1 MQNGRRSAGGLPSGF
16 GNAQLSLY
24 GNVEVASESLKP
36 LCTNVTTA
44 ELLSARKAIH
54 NHLWGGGGASYTDV
68 YRIIVELVLCRH
80 HDECTTRKG
89 AAYVFQQRQGESA
102 AVLAERMTKL
112 CRDAAKAVGTT
123 IDAPFDKVIQSP
135 EKLAHAIRE
144 FAGFSFTSN
153 ALSSEADILGDFF
166 EATLGTEFKQS
177 KGQFFTHK
185 HIASFALRLA
195 GLGGSAAK
203 AFEQQGPPRWP
214 RIIDPS
220 CGSGTFLVE
229 ALRQV
234 RDSARAFKAQ
244 PGGVQLSPMQEDELR
259 RFDEDSLTH
268 KWTDGRFYGID
279 AHQDLGLGCKVNM
292 LMHKASAM
300 HISTRDALSK
310 LDPRKVPLGQFDLV
324 ASNPPFSVTLSPR
337 ERDELKVDYTL
348 LQGRASGSVAS
359 EHLFLERWHQ
369 LLREGG
375 SVVAVVP
382 ESLLDTKTNLQARK
396 FLFQHF
402 NLQAVVSLPSVAF
415 RPYTGTKTV
424 VILAQKKTEAEAAL
438 WETAVRDAT
447 LLHGTDEE
455 ACFRAALQDS
465 AGTSEIF
472 MAEPASVGY
481 KRRANR
487 GDLETEDDLMNDV
500 GESVL
505 SRWNAARNQ
514 TPRRQFG
521 FWVPLKDVAARRFL
535 RADPKYM
542 WLWSVNKGVVG
553 FDHAAERCAPVRPL
567 SELLNAYRPASIEKG
582 VLDPPRTY
590 VEAGTPPKTSDMA
603 LSEGKKLEFGDSE
616 LAINLVTAS
625 VIRNAPAEDWIGS
638 ASWALFNTTNAVDAD
653 FLHGLLKTPCFREAT
668 DCISSGL
675 GPGRILPAELLDLQ
689 VPLPTMDVQ
698 GRQGRKFR
706 EDLAE
711 IEQLYEQIRQ
721 REKDAVDVFFRSIS
735 RSG

>member
-1 MQNGRRSAGGLPSGF
+1 
-16 GNAQLSLY
+16 
-24 GNVEVASESLKP
+24 
-36 LCTNVTTA
+36 
-44 ELLSARKAIH
+44 
-54 NHLWGGGGASYTDV
+54 V

-80 HDECTTRKG
+80 HDECNTPKG
-89 AAYVFQQRQGESA
+89 AAYDFQQRQEESA

-112 CRDAAKAVGTT
+112 CRDAAEAVGTT

-135 EKLAHAIRE
+135 EKLAHAIRQ
-144 FAGFSFTSN
+144 FARFSFTSN

-195 GLGGSAAK
+195 GLGGSAVK

-244 PGGVQLSPMQEDELR
+244 PGVQLSRIQEEALCRLD
-259 RFDEDSLTH
+259 DDSLTH
-268 KWTDGRFYGID
+268 NWANGLFYGID

-300 HISTRDALSK
+300 HIFTSDALSK
-310 LDPRKVPLGQFDLV
+310 LDPRKVPLGHFDLV
-324 ASNPPFSVTLSPR
+324 ASNPPFSVTLSPQ
-337 ERDELKVDYTL
+337 ERNELKGDYTL
-348 LQGRASGSVAS
+348 LQGCASDSVAS
-359 EHLFLERWHQ
+359 EHLFLERWHR

-382 ESLLDTKTNLQARK
+382 ESLLDTKRNLQARK

-402 NLQAVVSLPSVAF
+402 NLQAVVALPSLAF
-415 RPYTGTKTV
+415 QPYTATKTV
-424 VILAQKKTEAEAAL
+424 VILAQKKTEAEAES
-438 WETAVRDAT
+438 WETAVRNAT
-447 LLHGTDEE
+447 EEGADEE
-455 ACFRAALQDS
+455 ACYRAALLES

-487 GDLETEDDLMNDV
+487 EDLKTEDDLMNDV

-505 SRWNAARNQ
+505 SRWNDSARNQ
-514 TPRRQFG
+514 PPSRQFG
-521 FWVPLKDVAARRFL
+521 FWVPLKDVAARKLL

-542 WLWSVNKGVVG
+542 WLWSVKKGVVG
-553 FDHAAERCAPVRPL
+553 FDHAAERCAPRPL
-567 SELLNAYRPASIEKG
+567 RELLNDYRPASLEKG

-590 VEAGTPPKTSDMA
+590 VEADTFSAPKTSEMA

-616 LAINLVTAS
+616 LAIHRVTAS
-625 VIRNAPAEDWIGS
+625 VIRNAPAENWIGS
-638 ASWALFNTTNAVDAD
+638 ASWALFNTTDAVDAD
-653 FLHGLLKTPCFREAT
+653 YLHGLLKTPPFREAM
-668 DCISSGL
+668 DCISGGL
-675 GPGRILPAELLDLQ
+675 GPGRILPAELLELH
-689 VPLPTMDVQ
+689 VPLPTMAVQ
-698 GRQGRKFR
+698 RRQGKKFR
-706 EDLAE
+706 KALAT
-711 IEQLYEQIRQ
+711 IERRYEQIRQ
-721 REKDAVDVFFRSIS
+721 DEKDAVDSVLRSIS

>member
-1 MQNGRRSAGGLPSGF
+1 MQSAGGLPSRF
-16 GNAQLSLY
+16 GKAQLGLY
-24 GNVEVASESLKP
+24 GNVEVASESLRP
-36 LCTNVTTA
+36 LSTDVTTA
-44 ELLSARKAIH
+44 ELLGARKAIH

-89 AAYVFQQRQGESA
+89 ASYVFQQRQGESA
-102 AVLAERMTKL
+102 AELAERMTKL

-135 EKLAHAIRE
+135 EKLAHAIRQ

-203 AFEQQGPPRWP
+203 AFEQQGRARWP
-214 RIIDPS
+214 LIIDPS

-244 PGGVQLSPMQEDELR
+244 PGGVQLSPMQDDELR
-259 RFDEDSLTH
+259 RLDDDSLTAH
-268 KWTDGRFYGID
+268 KWTDGRFHGID

-300 HISTRDALSK
+300 HIFTRDALSK
-310 LDPRKVPLGQFDLV
+310 LPSSIPLGQFDLV
-324 ASNPPFSVTLSPR
+324 ASNPPFSVTLSPQ
-337 ERDELKVDYTL
+337 ERNELKGDYTL
-348 LQGRASGSVAS
+348 LQGCASDSVAS
-359 EHLFLERWHQ
+359 EHLFLERWHR

-382 ESLLDTKTNLQARK
+382 ESLLDTKRNLQARK

-402 NLQAVVSLPSVAF
+402 NLQAVVALPSLAF
-415 RPYTGTKTV
+415 QPYTATKTV
-424 VILAQKKTEAEAAL
+424 VILAQKKTEAEAAS
-438 WETAVRDAT
+438 WETAVRNATEEGADEDA
-447 LLHGTDEE
+447 
-455 ACFRAALQDS
+455 CYRAALLES
-465 AGTSEIF
+465 AGTSKVF

-481 KRRANR
+481 RRRANR
-487 GDLETEDDLMNDV
+487 EDLKTEDDLMNDV

-505 SRWNAARNQ
+505 SRWNDSARNQ
-514 TPRRQFG
+514 TPSRQFG
-521 FWVPLKDVAARRFL
+521 FWVPLKDVAARKLL

-542 WLWSVNKGVVG
+542 WLWSVKKGVVG
-553 FDHAAERCAPVRPL
+553 FDHAAERCCPSRPL
-567 SELLNAYRPASIEKG
+567 RELLNAYRPASLEKG

-590 VEAGTPPKTSDMA
+590 VEADTFSAPKISEMA
-603 LSEGKKLEFGDSE
+603 QSEGKKLEFGDSE
-616 LAINLVTAS
+616 LAIHRVTAS
-625 VIRNAPAEDWIGS
+625 VIRNAPAENWIGS
-638 ASWALFNTTNAVDAD
+638 ASWMLFNTTDAVDAD
-653 FLHGLLKTPCFREAT
+653 YLHVLLKTPPFREAM
-668 DCISSGL
+668 DCISGGL
-675 GPGRILPAELLDLQ
+675 GPGGILPAELLELQ
-689 VPLPTMDVQ
+689 VPLPTMAVQ
-698 GRQGRKFR
+698 RRQGKKFR
-706 EDLAE
+706 KALAT
-711 IEQLYEQIRQ
+711 IERRYEQNCQ
-721 REKDAVDVFFRSIS
+721 DEKDAVDSVLRSIS